1 MSAAGYRPLTESG
14 YMKTAIN
21 SLITAF
27 QMFSVIPMPS
37 IEYNDKNMRYMLSWL
52 PLIGGVVGMCLWLWV
67 MLAQRMQLGD
77 LAYAAGLAVIPVLI
91 SGGIHMDG
99 FCDTVDALSSH
110 ALPEKKR
117 QILKDS
123 NAGAFAVI
131 AMTTYMLIYTAAC
144 SQLERSTQTAIYLG
158 LQQMLARCLGG
169 YASLRYPSSSQH
181 GMQYTFQKAADT
193 RAIVPVYI
201 WMLISAGG
209 MVLFAPLCGILSAG
223 AGFLCLAYL
232 RSMARREFEGMSGDL
247 AGWLITVSSLMMLLV
262 YALYDGLAR

>member
-1 MSAAGYRPLTESG
+1 
-14 YMKTAIN
+14 MKTAIN

-27 QMFSVIPMPS
+27 QMFSVIPMPG
-37 IEYNDKNMRYMLSWL
+37 IEYNEKNMRYMLSWL
-52 PLIGGVVGMCLWLWV
+52 PVIGSVIGLCTWLWV
-67 MLAQRMQLGD
+67 LLAMRLQAGD
-77 LAYAAGLAVIPVLI
+77 LAYATGLAVMPVLI

-144 SQLERSTQTAIYLG
+144 SQLERDTQTALYLG

-193 RAIVPVYI
+193 RAIVPVYA
-201 WMLISAGG
+201 WMLVSTAG
-209 MVLFAPLCGILSAG
+209 MVVLAPLCGILCAA
-223 AGFLCLAYL
+223 AGFACLIYL
-232 RSMARREFEGMSGDL
+232 KRMAQREFEGMSGDL
-247 AGWLITVSSLMMLLV
+247 AGWLITVSSLAMLLV
-262 YALYDGLAR
+262 YAVYTGLKPGR